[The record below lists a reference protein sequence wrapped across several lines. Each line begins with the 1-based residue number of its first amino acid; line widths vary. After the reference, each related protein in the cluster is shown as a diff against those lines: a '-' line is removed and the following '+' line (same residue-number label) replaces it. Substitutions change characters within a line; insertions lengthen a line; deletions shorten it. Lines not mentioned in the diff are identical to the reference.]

1 MKPWRNCPAAERNGR
16 TVPATEALENA
27 AVNRY
32 SHPIVTKNQSN
43 TGSAEELLSYI
54 LETLSHHSDLLEEL
68 LRRTEKPDTPDMPD
82 TM

>member
-1 MKPWRNCPAAERNGR
+1 MKPWRNCPAAGRNGR
-16 TVPATEALENA
+16 TVPAAEALENA

-32 SHPIVTKNQSN
+32 SHPIVTKNHSN
-43 TGSAEELLSYI
+43 HTGSVEELLSYI

-68 LRRTEKPDTPDMPD
+68 LRRTEKPDTPD